1 MSPSRGSER
10 PFRIIGKL
18 GNIEPV
24 YGVENIF
31 NILHFLSGLASPHVW
46 DCVTKLLPFSFKL
59 SLRLEN
65 KYKLNYLQTSP
76 LVLKLQIKL
85 FSFNKRKLFENKNRE
100 IVKIWR
106 LSLLKLYV
114 SLISQNISN
123 VISVGFSYGVQ
134 WPPQLKIYYYFI
146 LFIRHLTKF
155 SEKDN
160 NKRPI
165 FIDNVLLNVTRSYN
179 HTHYWHGGLLALVL
193 TKKTAFDY

>member
-1 MSPSRGSER
+1 MEWKISST
-10 PFRIIGKL
+10 F
-18 GNIEPV
+18 
-24 YGVENIF
+24 YIF
-31 NILHFLSGLASPHVW
+31 CLVSPHLTSGIVSPN
-46 DCVTKLLPFSFKL
+46 CCL
-59 SLRLEN
+59 SVLNYPLHLEN

-134 WPPQLKIYYYFI
+134 WPPLLKIYYYFI

-160 NKRPI
+160 NKRAI

-179 HTHYWHGGLLALVL
+179 HTNYWHGGLLALVL